1 MKVGHFLYPLIL
13 FGCAGLAG
21 FFQAQQ
27 QMLNVLIGYLFGFLG
42 PLFILYILFVELQEA
57 DEKVL
62 MEGIRFEIVLQELF
76 SECNVSEV
84 PH

>member
-13 FGCAGLAG
+13 FGCAGLVG

-62 MEGIRFEIVLQELF
+62 MEGIRFEIVLEKLF
-76 SECNVSEV
+76 SKCNVSEI
-84 PH
+84 PD